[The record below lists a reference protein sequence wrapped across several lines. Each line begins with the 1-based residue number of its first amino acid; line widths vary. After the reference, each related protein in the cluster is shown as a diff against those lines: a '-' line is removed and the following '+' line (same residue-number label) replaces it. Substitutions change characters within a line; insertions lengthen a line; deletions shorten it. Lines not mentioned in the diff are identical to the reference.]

1 MNPPLASN
9 QPDPQ
14 AVSPAR
20 DRRPLKLLLAIVG
33 ILTARWIWIAGLGDY
48 AWTYEL
54 GMRVGQGEVPFR
66 DFICTLPQL
75 TSYTIVPFLVL
86 LKGNLW
92 AFSLHLYAWWF
103 ATLFVGLQVARA
115 LGLRPAAQIAA
126 MFFAACVSLPATHLG
141 HAYSYA
147 GTFFFGLTLLQLH
160 QFRKRESLKSL
171 LLAGV
176 FAGLGI
182 FAKQNIGILAVLLGV
197 GMIAYDCI
205 LQKQIGRM
213 FRPVLVFCSGAALAF
228 LPIFAFFASKAGAS
242 EVFQQMFSDA
252 GAGKGGMFG
261 MLFHA
266 LPLFFFSTETPARQ
280 LWTLAFSGVVVMA
293 FFGFV
298 GFKMQRLQASP
309 VADSPS
315 KNAKDHWQ
323 LIACAVALVALLS
336 AVSLF
341 DMPSVRDGFN
351 KLHPKAVYEFH
362 GFVAPLNFIAYT
374 FFTALAAICL
384 LSPAHWLQKDL
395 FLPIVG
401 LPLVLWGH
409 ELSCQ
414 GYLPFGAPLVVPL
427 AFVLLEKIGIIR
439 NTVPLGC
446 IAGII
451 LMIGVTGSTQ
461 PGYQP
466 PSFKSVERLPSE
478 SKFTGLW
485 ANPVFAATTKELHK
499 NVAPKIRDH
508 TTLWLTIGGPHL
520 AYGGK
525 SVFNV
530 AALFG
535 DTYNLRS
542 EPALLARWQAQP
554 PQFIFVGDRNL
565 CPGSQVFTTE
575 SLNLWLPQ
583 RYDPVWKSSERDAT
597 LWGLRSQTNNPSR

>member
-1 MNPPLASN
+1 MNSPLTSNPPNPKAFFVAN
-9 QPDPQ
+9 H
-14 AVSPAR
+14 
-20 DRRPLKLLLAIVG
+20 RRPLTLLLAVVG

-48 AWTYEL
+48 AWSYEL
-54 GMRVGQGEVPFR
+54 GMRVSQGEVPFL

-103 ATLFVGLQVARA
+103 AALLVGLQVARA
-115 LGLRPAAQIAA
+115 LGLRPAAQAA
-126 MFFAACVSLPATHLG
+126 ALFFAACVSLPATHLG

-160 QFRKRESLKSL
+160 QFRTSDSLKQL

-182 FAKQNIGILAVLLGV
+182 FAKQNIGIIAALLGV
-197 GMIAYDCI
+197 GIIAYDCI
-205 LQKQIGRM
+205 MQNRISQI
-213 FRPVLVFCSGAALAF
+213 FRQSLIFFIGTVLVF
-228 LPIFAFFASKAGAS
+228 LPIFAFFASKAGAN

-261 MLFHA
+261 MLFHI

-280 LWTLAFSGVVVMA
+280 LWTLAFSGVVGVA

-298 GFKMQRLQASP
+298 GLKMHRLQASP
-309 VADSPS
+309 ISDSPS
-315 KNAKDHWQ
+315 KIAKDYWR
-323 LIACAVALVALLS
+323 IIYCAVGIVALLS

-341 DMPSVRDGFN
+341 DLPSVRDCFN
-351 KLHPKAVYEFH
+351 KLHPAAIYQFH

-384 LSPAHWLQKDL
+384 LSPAYWLQKDL
-395 FLPIVG
+395 FLSIVG

-409 ELSCQ
+409 ELSFH
-414 GYLPFGAPLVVPL
+414 GYLPFGAPVVVPL
-427 AFVLLEKIGIIR
+427 AFTLLEKIGIIR

-446 IAGII
+446 VAGVIFAV
-451 LMIGVTGSTQ
+451 GVAGSTQ

-466 PSFKSVERLPSE
+466 PSFKSVERLPSN
-478 SKFTGLW
+478 SQFAGLW
-485 ANPVFAATTKELHK
+485 ANPIFAATTKELHE
-499 NVAPKIRDH
+499 NVAPKIRDKS
-508 TTLWLTIGGPHL
+508 TLWLCIGGPHL
-520 AYGGK
+520 AFGGK

-542 EPALLARWQAQP
+542 EPALFEHWQAQP

-583 RYDPVWKSSERDAT
+583 RYDPVWKSSQRDAT
-597 LWGLRSQTNNPSR
+597 LWGLRSQTNNSSR